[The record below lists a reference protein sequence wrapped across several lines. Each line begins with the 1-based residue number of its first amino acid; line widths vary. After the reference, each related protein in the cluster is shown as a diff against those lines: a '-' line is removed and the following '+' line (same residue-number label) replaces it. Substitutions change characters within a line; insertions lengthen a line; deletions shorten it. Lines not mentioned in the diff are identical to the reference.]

1 MDQITQM
8 PDRPSDLPPTPDY
21 TVDYTTDV
29 DEVIDWEALGE
40 MDSGDIK
47 AMIPLIMERLI
58 ALL

>member
-29 DEVIDWEALGE
+29 DEVVDWETLGE